1 MLEYYDNK
9 SYLACRNRTIIMM
22 FLETGIRCKELI
34 DMQPEDLT
42 DTYILVHGKNH
53 KERLVP
59 VTPYLGKQLIKYRT
73 RREAYIEFKTT
84 DDNFFLSVHG
94 KRLTNGAVER
104 LIKKAGQGIE
114 DARVSPHTFRHF
126 YAQTQLKNGMDI
138 YTLSRLLGHEKV
150 SITQIYL
157 QNIIGI

>member
-1 MLEYYDNK
+1 M
-9 SYLACRNRTIIMM
+9 
-22 FLETGIRCKELI
+22 
-34 DMQPEDLT
+34 
-42 DTYILVHGKNH
+42 HG
-53 KERLVP
+53 R
-59 VTPYLGKQLIKYRT
+59 
-73 RREAYIEFKTT
+73 
-84 DDNFFLSVHG
+84 
-94 KRLTNGAVER
+94 RLTNGAVEQ

-157 QNIIGI
+157 QNMQDAQIVENAVNSSVIATLK

>member
-1 MLEYYDNK
+1 MNGIIKILRGFFKYTNGEDYTTIEYKKVAWVKEGKPVIKAFTAQEARRMLEYYDNK
-9 SYLACRNRTIIMM
+9 SYLACRNRTIITM

-104 LIKKAGQGIE
+104 LIKRQDRE
-114 DARVSPHTFRHF
+114 
-126 YAQTQLKNGMDI
+126 
-138 YTLSRLLGHEKV
+138 
-150 SITQIYL
+150 
-157 QNIIGI
+157 